1 MSSNTR
7 TREAQATC
15 PRCESRLIVPFGEEP
30 RCLMCG
36 FQQYVPYAEACA
48 EASEDR
54 RSETLGGIKARREP
68 RGFRIPYRGT
78 NGKLRGREAAIVVQ
92 TSGWG
97 TTYRPR
103 CPWCGEGLQFRS
115 GHGRSKRDVV
125 DAPDMTMR
133 EYKCGNNHSLC
144 VFRNPKTKEPV
155 FWS

>member
-1 MSSNTR
+1 MTTVTQTVTLKACSK
-7 TREAQATC
+7 C
-15 PRCESRLIVPFGEEP
+15 GGDLIARYDDDPS
-30 RCLMCG
+30 CLQCG
-36 FQQYVPYAEACA
+36 KVIYTYAEACT

-54 RSETLGGIKARREP
+54 RSGTLGGIKARREP